1 MANIVPNIVG
11 GNVLDRETIHKN
23 NYTIKYNTLF
33 GKVEVH
39 ETEEGNIDTV
49 KLAGD
54 ATRDYIAREFGIF
67 KRIFN
72 IERSKNALLNP
83 TRFFTEKQND
93 LVDINFRV
101 AQRFKEIYADSIKRG
116 MKNSEAE
123 SSALKGA
130 KSVFDQDMAE
140 HRDKFPKE
148 ISKTLYE
155 KFK

>member
-1 MANIVPNIVG
+1 MANIVPLG
-11 GNVLDRETIHKN
+11 GNIPARETIYRKN
-23 NYTIKYNTLF
+23 NTVKYNTLF
-33 GKVEVH
+33 GRVEVH
-39 ETEEGNIDTV
+39 ETNGGDIDEV
-49 KLAGD
+49 NLQGD

-67 KRIFN
+67 RKIFN

-83 TRFFTEKQND
+83 TKFFTEKQND
-93 LVDINFRV
+93 LADINNRV
-101 AQRFKEIYADSIKRG
+101 AKRFKEIYADSIKRG